1 MQKLGQE
8 EISCTSL
15 SGCRKA
21 DLRRGNA
28 DWEWEG
34 LLSAFCCCDKG
45 PQQKQLY
52 AGSQFKGIV
61 HCGGGSPVPTLH
73 LQSGSR
79 AMNASAQLTFCFV
92 SFFMQSRTQRKGMT
106 PAIFSVVG
114 LPQFTQSRK
123 SCISMARD

>member
-79 AMNASAQLTFCFV
+79 DDQLVISWNFLFTYFWNLVHGLVF
-92 SFFMQSRTQRKGMT
+92 RE
-106 PAIFSVVG
+106 G
-114 LPQFTQSRK
+114 LPSPGKLLTPP
-123 SCISMARD
+123 